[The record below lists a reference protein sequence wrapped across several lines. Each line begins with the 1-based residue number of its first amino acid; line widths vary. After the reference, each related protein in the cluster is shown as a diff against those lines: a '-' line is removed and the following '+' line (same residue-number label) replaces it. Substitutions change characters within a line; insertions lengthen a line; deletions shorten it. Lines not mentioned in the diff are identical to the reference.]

1 MGAGRLDPGSDAIW
15 RAHPHPASSLGG
27 ESRTI
32 LYGILPC
39 PMGERVVNDG
49 VSILKPSSLAAFPDT
64 VLDRDFSILGS
75 FLRSKKPPESELFR
89 GEG

>member
-1 MGAGRLDPGSDAIW
+1 
-15 RAHPHPASSLGG
+15 
-27 ESRTI
+27 
-32 LYGILPC
+32 
-39 PMGERVVNDG
+39 MGERVVNDG

-75 FLRSKKPPESELFR
+75 FLRSRKPPESELFR